1 MTTWIEHLRQ
11 AREEFPRLAPSID
24 LRLALIEAH
33 AALPPLPPPDFSPA
47 EVRAALEAG
56 TPLLRL
62 KHPSVDWDAW
72 TTLFERVCELAA
84 AHRPDLAAAFSGL
97 RGRTPLLREA
107 AARYLRDGQVD
118 AVDGLDP
125 TLLIFAFIHA
135 FHPTLRACA
144 ESLGPLLCAH
154 EDLWYRPRCP
164 LCGGEPDFASLAA
177 DSGARR
183 LLCSRCDTEWS
194 YRRVGCPYCEETDP
208 ARLGYYPAPDNRYR
222 LYVCDACKRYL
233 KTADFREMQNPAP
246 LPVERLLTLDMDLAA
261 LGADYRNL

>member
-1 MTTWIEHLRQ
+1 MAPITALLRR
-11 AREEFPRLAPSID
+11 ARGELPHLAPDID
-24 LRLALIEAH
+24 LHLALIEAR
-33 AALPPLPPPDFSPA
+33 AALSPLPPPDFSPA
-47 EVRAALEAG
+47 EVRAVLEAG

-62 KHPSVDWDAW
+62 KLPSVDWDAW
-72 TTLFERVCELAA
+72 TTLFDRVCELAA

-97 RGRTPLLREA
+97 RGRAPALHEM
-107 AARYLRDGQVD
+107 AARYLRAGQIVS
-118 AVDGLDP
+118 ADGLDP
-125 TLLIFAFIHA
+125 TLLTFAFIHA

-144 ESLGPLLCAH
+144 ESLGPLIREH

-164 LCGGEPDFASLAA
+164 LCDGEPDFASLAA

-183 LLCSRCDTEWS
+183 LLCSRCDYEWA
-194 YRRVGCPYCEETDP
+194 YQRVGCPYCGETDP
-208 ARLGYYPAPDNRYR
+208 ARLGYYLASDNRYR
-222 LYVCDACKRYL
+222 LYVCDACGRYL